1 MPLTT
6 LSLFTG
12 LCCAAIAASFSSLYF
27 KSGFNKNIL
36 KPFAAYLLV
45 NLLLALAGLSLGMAL
60 QNPLNTL
67 APQAGALL
75 LLVIAVK
82 ILIRAFR
89 TKTIQR
95 IFDISK
101 PATLFGLMLVINN
114 DILLIGTAL
123 PLLADISLLCG
134 LTTFAVATVAGF
146 ILGVAFGKKAGF
158 ILANLLDLAAA
169 LSLLIISLM
178 LLLN

>member
-1 MPLTT
+1 
-6 LSLFTG
+6 
-12 LCCAAIAASFSSLYF
+12 
-27 KSGFNKNIL
+27 
-36 KPFAAYLLV
+36 
-45 NLLLALAGLSLGMAL
+45 
-60 QNPLNTL
+60 
-67 APQAGALL
+67 
-75 LLVIAVK
+75 
-82 ILIRAFR
+82 
-89 TKTIQR
+89 
-95 IFDISK
+95 
-101 PATLFGLMLVINN
+101 VINT